1 MDFLQLFIWILI
13 IAAGSGLF
21 ILLRPKS
28 PQGSKFNWRYKA
40 ASKLKNLEANKMLDD
55 KYRIL
60 ELDKIMEFILQSK
73 FGSTKTFGE
82 ILKENEKEF
91 DPTPRH
97 QIWVAHKL
105 RNKIVHDLHYEG
117 GKNEFA
123 IQIKK
128 YTKNIKELLK

>member
-1 MDFLQLFIWILI
+1 MNILQIIIWAVI
-13 IAAGSGLF
+13 IAAGIGLYI
-21 ILLRPKS
+21 ILKPKLEGLTK
-28 PQGSKFNWRYKA
+28 PEWKDKA
-40 ASKLKNLEANKMLDD
+40 LQKLKDLEANKKLDD

-73 FGSTKTFGE
+73 FNSTKSFGE

-105 RNKIVHDLHYEG
+105 RNKIVHDMQYEG

-128 YTKNIKELLK
+128 YSKNIKELLK

>member
-1 MDFLQLFIWILI
+1 MDFLQIIIWILI
-13 IAAGSGLF
+13 IVAGMALYF
-21 ILLRPKS
+21 LLKPKLEEITK
-28 PQGSKFNWRYKA
+28 PEWKTKA
-40 ASKLKNLEANKMLDD
+40 LAKLTDLESNKKLDD

-73 FGSTKTFGE
+73 FNSTKPFGE
-82 ILKENEKEF
+82 IMKENEKAF

-117 GKNEFA
+117 GKNEFENS
-123 IQIKK
+123 IKK
-128 YTKNIKELLK
+128 YTKNIKDILK

>member
-1 MDFLQLFIWILI
+1 MDFLQLFIWIII
-13 IAAGSGLF
+13 IAAGSGLY
-21 ILLRPKS
+21 ILLRPAILKESKPDWKS
-28 PQGSKFNWRYKA
+28 KA
-40 ASKLKNLEANKMLDD
+40 VIKLADLQTNKTLDD

-73 FGSTKTFGE
+73 FDSTKSFGE
-82 ILKENEKEF
+82 ILKENEKKF

-105 RNKIVHDLHYEG
+105 RNKIVHDMNYEG